1 MDGRTA
7 FRRESGRSRRRE
19 SRQKLYFLSGRGIA
33 NLVNLLRP
41 QAVIIGGGICNEGEY
56 LLQPLRR
63 WVGERIYVDGETI
76 PLVIARAKL
85 GNDAGIYGA
94 AALAMGR

>member
-1 MDGRTA
+1 LVSAVVTA
-7 FRRESGRSRRRE
+7 VVVCAVGGE
-19 SRQKLYFLSGRGIA
+19 I
-33 NLVNLLRP
+33 VP